1 MFPGQGRVHG
11 AGAAQPHALSVD
23 AETEL
28 LSAALGLKTSKIKLW
43 S

>member
-1 MFPGQGRVHG
+1 MEQGPRSHT
-11 AGAAQPHALSVD
+11 PLSMD

-28 LSAALGLKTSKIKLW
+28 LSAALGLKMSKIKLW